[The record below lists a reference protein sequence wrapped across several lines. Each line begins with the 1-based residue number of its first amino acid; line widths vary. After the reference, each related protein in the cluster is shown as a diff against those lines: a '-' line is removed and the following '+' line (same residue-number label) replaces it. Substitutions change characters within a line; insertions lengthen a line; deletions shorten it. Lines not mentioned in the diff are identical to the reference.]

1 MARFTH
7 VNVVLSGG
15 WVSGS
20 YWDEEIAQTGFRVA
34 CWPQTTSPDTDA
46 LLPVRDCDTTYEVV
60 DDSQFSGI
68 QGFDAEAEYWDQND
82 QLDVASAAVDW
93 INAIKGLQS
102 SKFAWTAIKLSPIGQ
117 DGNLAAS
124 STLLTLKTPIL
135 GSNNSTMA
143 PPQLSVATSF
153 RTGVPGRRGRG
164 RMYLPALHNGLTT
177 ADGTVGSSTRTTL
190 ANAGRALLNAVQSIA
205 LGVEYRIVVT
215 SAKNPRYV
223 LPQQVRV
230 GDQFDVQRRRR
241 NAVRETYT
249 VA

>member
-46 LLPVRDCDTTYEVV
+46 LLPVRDCETTYEVI
-60 DDSQFSGI
+60 DDSTFSGI
-68 QGFDAEAEYWDQND
+68 QGFDAEAEYWDQPD
-82 QLDVASAAVDW
+82 QLEIAQAGVAW
-93 INAIKGLQS
+93 INAVKGYQS
-102 SKFAWTAIKLSPIGQ
+102 SKFAWTSIKLSPIGT

-124 STLLTLKTPIL
+124 STLLTLKSPIL
-135 GSNNSTMA
+135 GSNNSTQA
-143 PPQLSVATSF
+143 PPQLSIATSF

-164 RMYLPALHNGLTT
+164 RMYLPALHNSLTT
-177 ADGTVGSSTRTTL
+177 VDGTVGSTTRTGL
-190 ANAGRALLNAVQSIA
+190 ANAGRALLNGIESVA
-205 LGVEYRIVVT
+205 LGVEYRLVVT

-241 NAVRETYT
+241 NAVREAYT